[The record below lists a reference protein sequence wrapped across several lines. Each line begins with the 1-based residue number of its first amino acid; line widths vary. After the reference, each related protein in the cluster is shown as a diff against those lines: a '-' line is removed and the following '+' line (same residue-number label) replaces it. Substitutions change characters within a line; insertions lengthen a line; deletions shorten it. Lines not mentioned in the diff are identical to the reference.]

1 VFPQGPTRRLGGK
14 LWQSWRGNYGS
25 GSRRSASLNSWR
37 SRAFTSQAKDPLD
50 TPTTEP
56 PSPSPSPPGR
66 PASFLSVLKAV
77 ASTGRLQRDRVSP
90 SFARRVSIDHI
101 RKTLKDNGAMD
112 KETVGSGV
120 ADAIQALKLAHGEL
134 GADDVDQVFTNKEL
148 TQAYLAERGGPDF
161 EEGHRRV
168 AREELAYWKRKHKTD
183 PSPGTEAG
191 SGVDEQTRV
200 AIQKA
205 FGRLRNPYGG
215 AKLWRDC
222 RRPGASGPVTVE
234 ETPRAVHYEGFAVF
248 SLFRLFLRVRAR

>member
-25 GSRRSASLNSWR
+25 GSRRSASLNSRRSRR

-191 SGVDEQTRV
+191 SGVDEETRV
-200 AIQKA
+200 RIQKLA
-205 FGRLRNPYGG
+205 GRAGFYLRGKPYDQ
-215 AKLWRDC
+215 AK
-222 RRPGASGPVTVE
+222 
-234 ETPRAVHYEGFAVF
+234 
-248 SLFRLFLRVRAR
+248 